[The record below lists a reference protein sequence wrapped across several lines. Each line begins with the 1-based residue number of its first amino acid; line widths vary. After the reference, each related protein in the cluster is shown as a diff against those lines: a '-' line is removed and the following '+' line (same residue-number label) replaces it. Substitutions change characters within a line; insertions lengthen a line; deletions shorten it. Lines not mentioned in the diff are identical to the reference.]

1 MRKVLALLGL
11 VALVLTG
18 VLVVRTLRFTAP
30 ESQVVPAQRLA
41 LDERQMAERFA
52 QALRIRTIS
61 DNRALEERAP
71 HLTAFHEYLATTFP
85 LAHTALTREPV
96 EEFSLLYTWPGMN
109 PTLPPVVLM
118 GHFDVVPVD
127 EGTDDRWTHPPFAG
141 VVADGFIWGRGAI
154 DDKVNVLGILEA
166 VESLVGSGFV
176 PERTVY
182 LAFGHDEEVGGAGA
196 AAIARLLEAR
206 GVNPLYVLD
215 EGGAV
220 SEGLVQGVSG
230 PIALIGIAEKG
241 YLSLELAV
249 ESTGGHSSIPPGETA
264 IGILSRAIV
273 RLEGRPFPLGLTDA
287 TRHMLLTIGPTLPF
301 VQRLAMANLWL
312 FEPLVVRGF
321 GADMR
326 GAAMLRTTTAPTIL
340 RAGTKDNVLPI
351 RATAVVNLRILPG
364 DDVAGV
370 TESVRQTIDDSRVT
384 LRALADAWEPSPIS
398 DPKGPAYAEIER
410 TIHQIF
416 AGALVA
422 PYLVGG
428 GTDARYYAGLSS
440 NVFRFTP
447 MRIGRGDLARFHG
460 TDERLSVE
468 SYADAVRF
476 YVQLL
481 ENTTGIQITAA
492 GSQ

>member
-1 MRKVLALLGL
+1 MRKVLALLGF

-18 VLVVRTLRFTAP
+18 VLIVRTFLFTAP
-30 ESQVVPAQRLA
+30 ASDVVPAQRLA

-52 QALRIRTIS
+52 QALQIRTVS
-61 DNRALEERAP
+61 DDRALDERAP
-71 HLTAFHEYLATTFP
+71 HLIAFHDYLSTTFP
-85 LAHTALTREPV
+85 LAHTALTREV
-96 EEFSLLYTWPGMN
+96 VDDFSLLYSWPGMN

-127 EGTDDRWTHPPFAG
+127 EGTEDRWTHPPFAG
-141 VVADGFIWGRGAI
+141 VVADGFVWGRGAI
-154 DDKVNVLGILEA
+154 DDKVNVLGIFEA
-166 VESLVGSGFV
+166 VESLVGAGFV

-215 EGGAV
+215 EGGVV
-220 SEGLVQGVSG
+220 SEGLVTGVPG
-230 PIALIGIAEKG
+230 PVALVGIAEKG
-241 YLSLELAV
+241 YLSLELTV
-249 ESTGGHSSIPPGETA
+249 ESTGGHSSMPPNETA
-264 IGILSRAIV
+264 IGILSRAV
-273 RLEGRPFPLGLTDA
+273 SRLEGRRFPLALTGA
-287 TRHMLLTIGPTLPF
+287 TRDMLRTVGPSLPF
-301 VQRLAMANLWL
+301 VQRMALANLWL

-321 GADMR
+321 AADAR
-326 GAAMLRTTTAPTIL
+326 GAAMLRTTLAPTIV

-351 RATAVVNLRILPG
+351 RATAVVNLRIIPG

-370 TESVRQTIDDSRVT
+370 TEAVRRRIDDSRVSIRT
-384 LRALADAWEPSPIS
+384 LADAWEPSPVS
-398 DPKGPAYAEIER
+398 DPEGAAYAELER
-410 TIHQIF
+410 TIQEIF
-416 AGALVA
+416 PETLVA
-422 PYLVGG
+422 PYLVVG

-440 NVFRFTP
+440 DVFRFTP
-447 MRIGRGDLARFHG
+447 MRLERGDLARFHG

-481 ENTTGIQITAA
+481 ENTTGIRITTA
-492 GSQ
+492 GTQ